1 MRVKYIGIDNP
12 VSLRAGKIYDARPL
26 KKGWYGI
33 VDESG
38 EEYAYPP
45 EYFEA
50 IPDQSDPP
58 LPKRIENPTEADKEA
73 LRQVLLKYRNL
84 TAAKGKDTSFWD
96 EELAK
101 L

>member
-1 MRVKYIGIDNP
+1 MRVKYIGSDNP
-12 VSLRAGKIYDARPL
+12 VALRSGKIYEARQL
-26 KKGWYGI
+26 KKGWFGI

-45 EYFEA
+45 EYFEI
-50 IPDQSDPP
+50 IPDQYDPP
-58 LPKRIENPTEADKEA
+58 LPKRIENPTEEDKER

-84 TAAKGKDTSFWD
+84 VAAKGKDTSFWE